1 MAEPNKKKKPH
12 ITLSHKKAQ
21 QIAIKKLIKA
31 GAKTLGYESAQ
42 KRTKADRWIK
52 NLATV
57 VQASGVNP
65 STRQLVKNT
74 AKALEKYKQQTYQN
88 QYKEP
93 GKKLSKKAESQI
105 RQANAQIDS
114 IVEGIKQGFGK
125 KDKSLWATNYVTKQ
139 MINLANRTEGD
150 VLIGNTTF
158 SKANNNIFFSFY
170 TKLSASKH
178 KTENGIDVGIQDN
191 NLIYKNILDLLGT
204 DSIQEAYEF
213 TQEYVR
219 AKAEQKDTQDTDISE
234 EALEKFK
241 ELKGSD
247 TSDSEQ
253 TSPPEV
259 VAAIGM
265 LSLDDSSVSEIKTA
279 FKEWKALRSGD

>member
-12 ITLSHKKAQ
+12 ITLSPQKAQ

-93 GKKLSKKAESQI
+93 GKKLSKKAISRI
-105 RQANAQIDS
+105 RQANAEIDAITES
-114 IVEGIKQGFGK
+114 LKQGFGK
-125 KDKSLWATNYVTKQ
+125 KNKALWATNYVTKQ

-150 VLIGNTTF
+150 VLIGNITF
-158 SKANNNIFFSFY
+158 SKANNDIFFSFY

-178 KTENGIDVGIQDN
+178 KIENSVDTGIQDN

-219 AKAEQKDTQDTDISE
+219 AKAEQKDMQDTDISE
-234 EALEKFK
+234 EAQEKFK

-247 TSDSEQ
+247 TSDSDEI
-253 TSPPEV
+253 SPPEV
-259 VAAIGM
+259 VATIGM
-265 LSLDDSSVSEIKTA
+265 LSLDDSSLSEIKEA